1 MSEAT
6 WPTWPD
12 DYPTVQDV
20 GDILRA
26 RTQDSDDDE
35 VGTFTDDT
43 RPTEGEVERMIVRA
57 GSVVYSATGR
67 LDDLACEGSGGIQEA
82 AKHWVSLLASMLI
95 ELSYSPEQVRSDR
108 SAYAFYKEMWD
119 DETTGFTSLMDAV
132 AECKAGEIE
141 PDVPGADAST
151 AVPDPSW
158 SFPVDAGG
166 MVGWGTKW

>member
-6 WPTWPD
+6 WPAWPD

-20 GDILRA
+20 GDFLRA

-43 RPTEGEVERMIVRA
+43 RPTEEEVERLIVRA
-57 GSVVYSATGR
+57 GTMVYSATGS
-67 LDDLACEGSGGIQEA
+67 LDSLACEGAEQVQA
-82 AKHWVSLLASMLI
+82 AGKHWVAFLAAMVI
-95 ELSYSPEQVRSDR
+95 ELSYFPEQVRSDR

-119 DETTGFTSLMDAV
+119 DETTGFGSLIDAV

-141 PDVPGADAST
+141 PDVPGSDAST

-158 SFPVDAGG
+158 SFPEDVGG
-166 MVGWGTKW
+166 MVGWQTRW